1 MTSLFIELID
11 VCGTDLIRESST
23 DLLTAQA
30 LVSRSLRGA
39 IALIVLLCEGC
50 APKGG
55 TMQVAYLKG
64 NWAYGVTQG
73 MWDYGETR
81 ECQLASRSSQPPDKR
96 LDVLVCGSDTE
107 LAWNLGWLRPD
118 LRNKI
123 YENARLLKVRFRSSG
138 HSSRNKGTWWIC
150 KRNDEEIICD

>member
-1 MTSLFIELID
+1 MGHPPPLVYEQWSCSDDSIEILELRSD
-11 VCGTDLIRESST
+11 VELDSH
-23 DLLTAQA
+23 
-30 LVSRSLRGA
+30 VSQ
-39 IALIVLLCEGC
+39 
-50 APKGG
+50 K
-55 TMQVAYLKG
+55 
-64 NWAYGVTQG
+64 
-73 MWDYGETR
+73 TR
-81 ECQLASRSSQPPDKR
+81 DMGHPASRSSQPPDKR
-96 LDVLVCGSDTE
+96 GDVLVCGSDTE